1 MKPSTLFK
9 ITNVLDRMTSF
20 LIQPII
26 TTTNVIIMIAG
37 FVILLVFHNID
48 IAELTQQTT
57 TLPEAAA
64 WILRILRSL
73 GWVMMTNIL
82 CRFILMLHTQTKQTT
97 SNYAYATVLDRAY
110 EDRRDDGSIVITGM
124 IHKTETEKHSTTII
138 YDEDGRV
145 CAVKQSK
152 FSGPNH
158 KEAPHTYRDQVFFQE
173 GHVIAIHTVD
183 ELGLFIAERVIQPL
197 NTENTENTTVA
208 TDIPSTEHLSNEP
221 SPLPQS

>member
-1 MKPSTLFK
+1 MKPNTLFK
-9 ITNVLDRMTSF
+9 ITNVLDRTTSLF
-20 LIQPII
+20 IQPII
-26 TTTNVIIMIAG
+26 MVTNIIIMLIG
-37 FVILLVFHNID
+37 FVILLIFHNID
-48 IAELTQQTT
+48 ITELTQQTISM
-57 TLPEAAA
+57 PEAAA
-64 WILRILRSL
+64 WILRMLRSL
-73 GWVMMTNIL
+73 GWVLIVNIL
-82 CRFILMLHTQTKQTT
+82 CRLIIMLHTQTKQTA

-138 YDEDGRV
+138 YDEEGRV

-183 ELGLFIAERVIQPL
+183 EQGLFIAERVIQPL
-197 NTENTENTTVA
+197 NTENTTVT
-208 TDIPSTEHLSNEP
+208 TDIPSSEHLSNES

>member
-9 ITNVLDRMTSF
+9 ITHVLNRATSLF
-20 LIQPII
+20 IQPII
-26 TTTNVIIMIAG
+26 MVTNIIIMLIG
-37 FVILLVFHNID
+37 FVILLIFHNID
-48 IAELTQQTT
+48 ITELTQQTISM
-57 TLPEAAA
+57 PDAAA
-64 WILRILRSL
+64 WILRMLRSL
-73 GWVMMTNIL
+73 GWVLIVNIL
-82 CRFILMLHTQTKQTT
+82 CRLIMMLHTQTKE
-97 SNYAYATVLDRAY
+97 SANNYAYATVLDRAY

-138 YDEDGRV
+138 YDEEGRV
-145 CAVKQSK
+145 CAVQQSK

-183 ELGLFIAERVIQPL
+183 EQGLFIAERVIQPL
-197 NTENTENTTVA
+197 NTENTTVA